1 MLEQVATEL
10 RAVGFA
16 PKVVEFPSFG
26 ASRQAVLIDID
37 VQNGRYKGQRLTI
50 GLSFQEDAYPE
61 YPPHFVHLR
70 STVQTN
76 ITRHSTHQFEG
87 DEWSAFSLPPS
98 DFWDALDPARK
109 NMKTYYTRHL
119 LRILN
124 QL

>member
-16 PKVVEFPSFG
+16 PKVVEFPNFG
-26 ASRQAVLIDID
+26 ASRQAVLIDVG
-37 VQNGRYKGQRLTI
+37 VQNGRYKGQRLTL

-61 YPPHFVHLR
+61 YPPHFVHMR
-70 STVQTN
+70 SIVQTN

-87 DEWSAFSLPPS
+87 EEWSAFSLPPS
-98 DFWDALDPARK
+98 DFWDALDPEQK
-109 NMKTYYTRHL
+109 NMKTYYARHL